1 MSVSDTV
8 SQLICESLRERVT
21 YRDADKYENCDSICH
36 VCRRKGVESTVWI
49 TKGNKVKMLY
59 TGGKR
64 RKIVVKM

>member
-1 MSVSDTV
+1 M
-8 SQLICESLRERVT
+8 T
-21 YRDADKYENCDSICH
+21 YRDADEYENCDSICH

-49 TKGNKVKMLY
+49 TKGNRVKMLY